1 VEDDFFLH
9 ISLPMFTQSNTEHCY
24 LLMENNASSNISV
37 KSVALKDEDDEEKMR
52 LKFDFNS

>member
-1 VEDDFFLH
+1 
-9 ISLPMFTQSNTEHCY
+9 MFTESNTEHCY

-52 LKFDFNS
+52 IKFDFSSQLDLIMGDY